1 MATDNHNEESN
12 NVESQEEVLIAEGRS
27 FAAQVD
33 DVLSGADTTSTHLK
47 VMNTPVLLRQ
57 AGARSLPMLMTAR
70 HLKLIVNASGS
81 DTGNYHDI
89 GVETVKQLPELL
101 SDPAMIMDSK
111 RRTDS
116 VVLVTTALNRHSD
129 PIIAAVKF
137 DGTGNIDDLEVEAN
151 IITSAYGK
159 ENFNNFLQESVDLG
173 KVIYWDKEKCQELS
187 ETPGIQFPS
196 NLRAL
201 DSNIIIRKA
210 IAFVNSE
217 STKNKE
223 EVVKTVN
230 DEEKGIEMAIE
241 KYQLDFRLPFSNEL
255 LLREALKQIGYQR
268 DYSIEEENLRRS
280 KAAVESNLPQWT
292 NVIRFIG
299 KEGKTIEGLYE
310 RTNNGVV
317 LEATD
322 IMGFTTN
329 GLTQDEVKQ
338 VADIVRGF
346 DVEVEMQQ
354 IQHKE
359 MLDAETQSQQS
370 DEAENIKE
378 DFRHKTKQG
387 YTVVKIEKSTRG
399 EDIAIIQREKDF
411 VVAFK
416 YDVQD
421 GTWAQGH
428 YNFSNL
434 EAAQSY
440 VDEEY
445 KSHRKATSQNLN
457 TESAEPVEN
466 AVAQREKIDY
476 VKKNREAV
484 VNELIERMQNGNL
497 TWAHFAQAALPMNG
511 ETGRKY
517 NGANRF
523 LLTFAIAANGWSDPR
538 FYTIKQ
544 VNAMGLSVKKGS
556 HGCRVELWSSYDIN
570 QKKMVERK
578 ELREQLKDLTDEEF
592 ENYCKKNIRM
602 LSRQYTVF
610 NGEQVEG
617 LEKYNAPVLDE
628 SKANVAC
635 ENVLSNSFCPI
646 LYDTK
651 NEAYYAIQADEIHL
665 PPRSKFTSLQQLY
678 STAFH
683 EMAHASGHET
693 RLKRDLSGKFGA
705 EAYAKE
711 ELIAELT
718 SVFMQQDLAV
728 SLIDGK
734 MLDNHAAYLQDWLR
748 SCKPEDFF
756 EAVKKADQ
764 ANAFI
769 QEKVNEK
776 MNNSEDAKREK
787 ILKYYQEKKL
797 RTLDNLENNVP
808 AEMKALPQWCVFK
821 TYSEDG
827 KKKKVNL
834 DVATGKWAKVNDPT
848 TWTTFDKAIEY
859 ARQNGCEGV
868 TFVLTENS
876 GIKCVDLDHCIF
888 KDADGKLTKI
898 SDAAQKIV
906 ASAKDT
912 YAEKSTSG
920 TGVHIFFKGD
930 VGNLNNRIAAVPG
943 SEPVEGS
950 KEDVEFY
957 STGKFISMTGNCYAL
972 DGKKDLSTYT
982 PDSEFASE
990 LKSRLGERKMIQ
1002 QQTTQSQRNIRQSDR
1017 LSDDEVISMLRRSKS
1032 GSEFDRLW
1040 GGEDVC
1046 GDHSK
1051 SDYRLVSML
1060 AFGCSNDSDQVKRL
1074 FVQSGLYRA
1083 EKGDKYVDR
1092 TVNKVVSSNTN
1103 VYSRRP
1109 FWRRPKSSGKPGSGS
1124 KNGK

>member
-12 NVESQEEVLIAEGRS
+12 SAKENQEEVLTVES
-27 FAAQVD
+27 KTSAAQVD

-81 DTGNYHDI
+81 DTGNYHDV
-89 GVETVKQLPELL
+89 GVDTVKQLPELL

-111 RRTDS
+111 QKTDS
-116 VVLVTTALNRHSD
+116 VVLVTTTLDRHSD

-137 DGTGNIDDLEVEAN
+137 DGKGNIDGLEVEAN
-151 IITSAYGK
+151 IIASAYGK
-159 ENFNNFLQESVDLG
+159 ENFNNFLQENVDLG
-173 KVIYWDKEKCQELS
+173 NVIYWDKEKCQELS

-217 STKNKE
+217 STNDE
-223 EVVKTVN
+223 EKVEKTVN
-230 DEEKGIEMAIE
+230 EEEKGIEMAIE
-241 KYQLDFRLPFSNEL
+241 KYQLGFRLPFSNEL

-280 KAAVESNLPQWT
+280 AAAIESNLQQWT
-292 NVIRFIG
+292 NEIRFIG
-299 KEGKTIEGLYE
+299 PEGKTIEGFYG
-310 RTNNGVV
+310 RTNNGIV

-322 IMGFTTN
+322 ITGFTTN
-329 GLTQDEVKQ
+329 GLTQDEAKQ

-370 DEAENIKE
+370 DEAESIK
-378 DFRHKTKQG
+378 
-387 YTVVKIEKSTRG
+387 
-399 EDIAIIQREKDF
+399 
-411 VVAFK
+411 
-416 YDVQD
+416 QD
-421 GTWAQGH
+421 
-428 YNFSNL
+428 
-434 EAAQSY
+434 
-440 VDEEY
+440 
-445 KSHRKATSQNLN
+445 LN
-457 TESAEPVEN
+457 TAAAASVEN
-466 AVAQREKIDY
+466 TVAQREKIDY

-484 VNELIERMQNGNL
+484 VNELIERMQNGKL

-523 LLTFAIAANGWSDPR
+523 LLTFAIAANGWTDPR

-544 VNAMGLSVKKGS
+544 VNAMGHSVKKGS

-617 LEKYNAPVLDE
+617 LEKYKAPVLDE

-683 EMAHASGHET
+683 EMAHATGHET
-693 RLKRDLSGKFGA
+693 RLKRDLSGNFGA
-705 EAYAKE
+705 AAYAKE

-728 SLIDGK
+728 NLIDGK

-748 SCKPEDFF
+748 SCKPDDFF

-764 ANAFI
+764 ANANIKEASSLLFCPI
-769 QEKVNEK
+769 SRASPSGEADCFL
-776 MNNSEDAKREK
+776 S
-787 ILKYYQEKKL
+787 LKCCI
-797 RTLDNLENNVP
+797 
-808 AEMKALPQWCVFK
+808 ALLLPPF
-821 TYSEDG
+821 S
-827 KKKKVNL
+827 
-834 DVATGKWAKVNDPT
+834 
-848 TWTTFDKAIEY
+848 
-859 ARQNGCEGV
+859 
-868 TFVLTENS
+868 LTS
-876 GIKCVDLDHCIF
+876 
-888 KDADGKLTKI
+888 
-898 SDAAQKIV
+898 
-906 ASAKDT
+906 
-912 YAEKSTSG
+912 
-920 TGVHIFFKGD
+920 
-930 VGNLNNRIAAVPG
+930 
-943 SEPVEGS
+943 
-950 KEDVEFY
+950 
-957 STGKFISMTGNCYAL
+957 
-972 DGKKDLSTYT
+972 
-982 PDSEFASE
+982 
-990 LKSRLGERKMIQ
+990 
-1002 QQTTQSQRNIRQSDR
+1002 
-1017 LSDDEVISMLRRSKS
+1017 
-1032 GSEFDRLW
+1032 
-1040 GGEDVC
+1040 
-1046 GDHSK
+1046 
-1051 SDYRLVSML
+1051 
-1060 AFGCSNDSDQVKRL
+1060 
-1074 FVQSGLYRA
+1074 
-1083 EKGDKYVDR
+1083 
-1092 TVNKVVSSNTN
+1092 
-1103 VYSRRP
+1103 
-1109 FWRRPKSSGKPGSGS
+1109 
-1124 KNGK
+1124 

>member
-1 MATDNHNEESN
+1 MSDRNDKKVLHTEESFASQVEAVAAGAITERTLLYIMQTPTILQEVGAINLPLIVTSSHLKASIGTDNTNP
-12 NVESQEEVLIAEGRS
+12 
-27 FAAQVD
+27 
-33 DVLSGADTTSTHLK
+33 HL
-47 VMNTPVLLRQ
+47 
-57 AGARSLPMLMTAR
+57 
-70 HLKLIVNASGS
+70 
-81 DTGNYHDI
+81 NYHGIDKEI
-89 GVETVKQLPELL
+89 IKQLPNIL
-101 SDPAMIMDSK
+101 SNPVMIMDSLTK
-111 RRTDS
+111 PNSSIVVVTDKIDDK
-116 VVLVTTALNRHSD
+116 NC
-129 PIIAAVKF
+129 PIICSIKLNGSGRLNDKV
-137 DGTGNIDDLEVEAN
+137 TPAN
-151 IITSAYGK
+151 ILTSVYGK
-159 ENFNNFLQESVDLG
+159 DKFENFIKSNLEKDSLL
-173 KVIYWDKEKCQELS
+173 YYDKEKSQELS
-187 ETPGIQFPS
+187 GKLGIRFPDV
-196 NLRAL
+196 LTTI
-201 DSNIIIRKA
+201 DSKTIIRKA
-210 IAFVNSE
+210 FAFVNSE
-217 STKNKE
+217 NTKKE
-223 EVVKTVN
+223 KKVKKTVR
-230 DEEKGIEMAIE
+230 DEEKEREMAIE
-241 KYQLDFRLPFSNEL
+241 KYQLEFRLPFSNEF

-268 DYSIEEENLRRS
+268 DFSVEEENLKRS
-280 KAAVESNLPQWT
+280 SAAVASNLPQWT

-617 LEKYNAPVLDE
+617 LEKYNAPLLDE

-748 SCKPEDFF
+748 SCKADDFF

-808 AEMKALPQWCVFK
+808 TEMKALPQWCVFK

-876 GIKCVDLDHCIF
+876 GIKCVDLDHCIS
-888 KDADGKLTKI
+888 KDVDGKLTKI

-920 TGVHIFFKGD
+920 TGIHIFFKGD

-950 KEDVEFY
+950 KEDVEYY

-990 LKSRLGERKMIQ
+990 LKSRLGERKIQ
-1002 QQTTQSQRNIRQSDR
+1002 QQTAQSQRNIKQSDR

-1109 FWRRPKSSGKPGSGS
+1109 FWRRPKSSGKSGSGS

>member
-12 NVESQEEVLIAEGRS
+12 KAESQKEVLIAEGRS

-57 AGARSLPMLMTAR
+57 AGARNLPMLMTAR

-159 ENFNNFLQESVDLG
+159 ENFNNFLQENVDLG

-223 EVVKTVN
+223 EV
-230 DEEKGIEMAIE
+230 
-241 KYQLDFRLPFSNEL
+241 
-255 LLREALKQIGYQR
+255 
-268 DYSIEEENLRRS
+268 
-280 KAAVESNLPQWT
+280 
-292 NVIRFIG
+292 
-299 KEGKTIEGLYE
+299 
-310 RTNNGVV
+310 
-317 LEATD
+317 
-322 IMGFTTN
+322 
-329 GLTQDEVKQ
+329 
-338 VADIVRGF
+338 
-346 DVEVEMQQ
+346 EMQQ
-354 IQHKE
+354 IQHQE
-359 MLDAETQSQQS
+359 MFDAETQSQQS
-370 DEAENIKE
+370 DEAESIKE

-387 YTVVKIEKSTRG
+387 FTVVKIEKSTLG

-416 YDVQD
+416 YNVQD
-421 GTWAQGH
+421 GMWAQGH

-445 KSHRKATSQNLN
+445 KSHRKATYQNLN

-466 AVAQREKIDY
+466 TVAQREKIDY

-484 VNELIERMQNGNL
+484 VNELIERMQNGKL

-617 LEKYNAPVLDE
+617 LEKYNAPLLDE

-748 SCKPEDFF
+748 SCKPDDFF

-776 MNNSEDAKREK
+776 MNNSEDARREK

-808 AEMKALPQWCVFK
+808 TEMKALPQWCVFK

-876 GIKCVDLDHCIF
+876 GIKCVDLDHCIS

-920 TGVHIFFKGD
+920 TGIHIFFKGD

-950 KEDVEFY
+950 KEDVEYY

-1040 GGEDVC
+1040 SGEDVC